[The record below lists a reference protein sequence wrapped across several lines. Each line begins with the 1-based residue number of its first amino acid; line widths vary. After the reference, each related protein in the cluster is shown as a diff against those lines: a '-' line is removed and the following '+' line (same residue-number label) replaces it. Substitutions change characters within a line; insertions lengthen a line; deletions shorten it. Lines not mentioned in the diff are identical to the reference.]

1 MSPPPATASPRTT
14 KNLPS
19 SPPPPRPPLN
29 TPAAT
34 ELSPLRPS
42 PRSAQVNGPASPA
55 KPTRS
60 GANSPMPRHPHTAPP
75 LSLSPPSPR
84 PSRLPR
90 PALPGPIRTSIQTS
104 THPSL
109 RDAARAPVAADALQ
123 ASPRSPHDRHR
134 EGRAYAGARAF
145 WAGCGR

>member
-60 GANSPMPRHPHTAPP
+60 GASSPTPLLRAAPP
-75 LSLSPPSPR
+75 HCLIPLSPHPSP
-84 PSRLPR
+84 PPPR
-90 PALPGPIRTSIQTS
+90 APQGQPRTPIQTS
-104 THPSL
+104 THPSSHGADRGL
-109 RDAARAPVAADALQ
+109 VAAGALQ
-123 ASPRSPHDRHR
+123 VSLHSPHARHR
-134 EGRAYAGARAF
+134 RGRACAGARAH
-145 WAGCGR
+145 WAGYGR